1 MNAVTPPDTAEAAAS
16 TGDIVRKR
24 SEGTVTRE
32 TAKRMIKGHPLSRQE
47 IAKKDIEEKAYIS
60 LQIVPVFEIDGNNYQ
75 FTIIYKFRAE
85 DGEYIY
91 GRAMSVD
98 ELCKMQQCAARG
110 EVFAVTYLEKS
121 RIIVEIESME

>member
-1 MNAVTPPDTAEAAAS
+1 MNVVSQPDTAEAAAS

-60 LQIVPVFEIDGNNYQ
+60 LQIVPALV
-75 FTIIYKFRAE
+75 A
-85 DGEYIY
+85 
-91 GRAMSVD
+91 S
-98 ELCKMQQCAARG
+98 
-110 EVFAVTYLEKS
+110 
-121 RIIVEIESME
+121 